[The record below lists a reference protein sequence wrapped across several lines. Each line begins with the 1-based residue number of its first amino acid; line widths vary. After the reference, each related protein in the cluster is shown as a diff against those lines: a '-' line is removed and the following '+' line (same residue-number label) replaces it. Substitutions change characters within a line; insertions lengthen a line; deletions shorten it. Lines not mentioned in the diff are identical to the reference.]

1 MKDLAVQIDTFKSQI
16 KQLEQENAKLTS
28 QNKNLSEEIECL
40 TRKNDKPS
48 VCLIDR
54 KGGEET
60 QTGVARSV
68 PNSTPNSVP
77 NSGQAAELEALGA
90 ENSKLIR
97 ELWKVRQSLDKS
109 ENENAGLQE
118 ECRELEA
125 RIESLRKRVNKG
137 GEHVISVED
146 LLEENAKLM
155 EENEEIAEK
164 YKELLTNLKQGP
176 GEGTDVSEPNERS
189 NLLSKIK
196 KEKPLTMEN
205 LKAIAGHGNAK
216 MRRATIDL
224 GTRNTDFRSF
234 TGAAMSRRATIASDR
249 PLFVKENSILAGNI
263 DLSEL
268 VRALESDTDEDE
280 TISKGSHLIEIVES
294 SNNFSES
301 NLKEKDLLEDIKQLA
316 HVNNNLKDDIR
327 FLEGWSDDLNEAV
340 LNLQKDVHE
349 ISQQK
354 FDLEETLRRRE
365 DKSKELQEKVDAL
378 VEENTALAD
387 KCEQFG
393 LVPKTGKEI
402 GLGRS
407 RSLIKLQG
415 SEEEVTE
422 LVALTRA
429 YELLEERAEEWNAA
443 LSDKIQG
450 LQAHLHEVC
459 EDKSHLK
466 RENDTLRTENETM
479 KALVGKDDALKEK
492 IEELSE
498 RNETLLFELF
508 EARRKLGPLKSD
520 ETDQNIEGDTTS
532 AEAHEINNP
541 DCQNVDLVKQ
551 NEQLQKEVGRLHNV
565 SAELSAKMLE
575 NKELKTQVSLIS
587 AEKENIQDKC
597 DKFALKARNIDSL
610 KMENSSLQTTIE
622 GLSVELKLMKNNAKK
637 SKETKEEIDLSKENE
652 LLRQEITCMREMS
665 GGLSE
670 PEKIVL
676 DLRKQISQKANEV
689 TQMHKVCK
697 ELTQKAATYG
707 PLKFENTQLRAK
719 IEDLVTER
727 NMLRTELEDRKD
739 RKEEPLAASS
749 KIDSPKTAQSVAMG
763 DSNNSGSSNTNDAM
777 SLCQMDEVKVS
788 ELKKENK
795 RLRKEIEK
803 FHNENDVPVPNDPE
817 LREETENLKKENA
830 RLEAKTTQLRDE
842 NRRLDNAVQRATV
855 AQRSRHEYILQLEK
869 ECECLG
875 KDSEMLQNTL
885 QQLNDLQADFDHL
898 QVDYNKLEAKVGDF
912 DKIQNQLTEERA
924 VFEQCL
930 KGAKEQRLELA
941 RLRKFKASV
950 NKECCSNCR
959 KGPKLQKKL
968 NVALASEKEMKAY
981 ILLLENECEL
991 VNRDLEQI
999 RDVAAKTEALET
1011 VENES
1016 ASLEN
1021 DVNQLTAANEGHTTM
1036 LSKLQEIGLITTDG
1050 QGASADTKAGNT
1062 ESNSSK
1068 EKGTADGVMV
1078 LKDGAKLLF
1087 EENERLHTEN
1097 DHLERQM
1104 KVTLQ
1109 KNCNKLLLK
1118 EKECSS
1124 LKKEIQKLE
1133 NDLKQLKGT
1142 DEGHATNATKLNEPQ
1157 VGHLSNAESKNAS
1170 SATKAGST
1178 AAKRSKGRGTTGG
1191 FTEPKDTSKS
1201 IFAENER
1208 LHSENERLERQMK
1221 ATLQQNCNK
1230 LLLKEKECSSLRK
1243 EIQKLENNL
1252 KQLVD
1257 KNEGFVTKL
1266 NELQEVKLLNA
1277 ESNNAASDTEAGST
1291 TLRTTKAKGTTDVLL
1306 QLKDEAK
1313 SLFEENERLHAE
1325 NEHLEKQ
1332 MMQNKEVRDKLDAVM
1347 AENLT
1352 LQESRNKLQLK
1363 EKECDSLQQEI
1374 QKLRNDL
1381 RELKGTKEGHATKHK
1396 PQWNELQEIQLL
1408 LAEKADKKSISTDAG
1423 AGKASLKTSGAKGTT
1438 ATTLKLKDQIE
1449 LLFNEN
1455 EQLHTKNKHL
1465 EKQMKTTLHDNSN
1478 KLLLKENECSD
1489 LQKEI
1494 QKLESDLKELKGTNE
1509 EYATKLNVMQEVPL
1523 QTDRQDASNDT
1534 KTGVP
1539 TSKTSRAKG
1548 TTDVLLQLKDEAKSL
1563 FEENE
1568 RLHTENEHLEKQMM
1582 QNKEVRDKLDAVMA
1596 ENLTLQESRNKLQ
1609 LKEKECDSLQ
1619 QEIQKLR
1626 NDVREL
1632 KGTKEGHATKHK
1644 PQMNEL
1650 QEIQLL
1656 LTEKANKKSISTD
1669 AGAGKAAS
1677 KTSGAK
1683 SMAVGAMRLK
1693 HQIESL
1699 FNENEQL
1706 HTKNEHLEKR
1716 MKTTIHDN
1724 SNKLLLKENECSS
1737 LRKTIQKLEN
1747 DLKQLKDTNEEYAT
1761 TLNVLQEVP
1770 LQTDRQDASN
1780 DTKTGV
1786 PTSKTSRA
1794 KGTTDVLLL
1803 LKDEAKSLFEENERL
1818 HTENEHLEK
1827 QMMQNKEVRDKLDA
1841 VMAKNVKLQENCD
1854 QFQLKEKECDCLK
1867 KEIQRLQNDLKQLRD
1882 TNEGYA
1888 TKQEGHLQTDR
1899 RGGPK
1904 DTKAGSTASKTSRIK
1919 GTADMPHQLRDKA
1932 KSLSE
1937 ENEQL
1942 RVEKKHLEEQIRT
1955 TVQENGN
1962 KLLLK
1967 EKECGSL
1974 QTVIKKL
1981 EKDLK
1986 QLKETNEGYATKLKV
2001 LQEVPL
2007 QTDRQGASNDTKT
2020 GIPSSKT
2027 STAKGTTDVLLQL
2040 KDEAKSLFEENER
2053 LHAEND
2059 HLEKQT
2065 MQNKEVRDKLDAVMA
2080 ENLTLQENRNKLQL
2094 KEKECDSLQ
2103 QEIQKLRNDL
2113 RALSDTNEGYAAK
2126 PNQLQESPLQAERQS
2141 ASNNAEA
2148 GSAALKRNKR
2158 RGTTGGIMQ
2167 MKDEAKS
2174 PCKENERVHTAN
2186 ESLEKQLMQNKEV
2199 RDKLDAV
2206 MAENLT
2212 LQQNWNRLRLKEKE
2226 CDSLRTEVQR
2236 LQNDLKQLRDT
2247 NEGYATKPNEL
2258 QEGPL
2263 QAERQGVSNNA
2274 EAGSAAWKRNKRR
2287 GTTGG
2292 LMQLKDEAK
2301 SLSKENERLHRE
2313 HDRLEKQME
2322 TTLQE
2327 NGRKMLLKEKECGSL
2342 QTEIQKLKNDLSHVE
2357 STNKRLATK
2366 LTELQEVEML
2376 IADRAIEKSPS
2387 NDDDAGNTASKA
2399 SSSKGAND
2407 VPKVANEMP
2416 VKLKDKVKSLF
2427 EKIEAQ
2433 MWQNIEVKDK
2443 LKAATAKN
2451 VTLQQHCNKL
2461 QSKETECLNLQ
2472 KEIQKLESEISQ
2484 MKGTKERHALRLKTK
2499 LIELQ
2504 EIELLGSERGSE
2516 KSASTDTDA
2525 GNAASKATK
2534 PRGTSDVP
2542 MTLKDIVKSLFDKID
2557 DQVRQHKEVRDKLNA
2572 VMTKNVTLNKL
2583 RLKETECLSL
2593 QEEIQKLTTD
2603 YETVKK
2609 DVEYFQSNTD
2619 KHEKTCS
2626 KNKELLKSVDTL
2638 NQKNSVLEKDIEKL
2652 VLDASRKDERL
2663 CKEIEMVRS
2672 ENEVLVKKNMKLIE
2686 ETEHLTRENNR
2697 LEARANQLSEENKG
2711 LDNAV
2716 ERAMKAQRTL
2726 DEYIVLLEKEC
2737 ECLGKDSEGLQN
2749 NLEEYNNLQADFDN
2763 LQVDFNKLESKV
2775 QDFDKIQNQLSGERA
2790 IFQQCLKG
2798 AKEQRLELAR
2808 LEKYNAKLRRES
2820 CSKSKKFLQ
2829 LQDKLKITLD
2839 SEKEMKYY
2847 ILLLENEC
2855 ELVKEQ
2861 LQQILEAEVSSLGFQ
2876 TADNGIASLQNNVS
2890 QLKDTIKGYATKLNE
2905 QQLVQLLTAEGRRA
2919 SNYSEARN
2927 TASETSGSR
2936 VSTDVSL
2943 QLEDVGKSLLG
2954 ENERLRTENEYLE
2967 KQMMRNKEVRDK
2979 LDAVM
2984 AENLTLQE
2992 NCNKLQ
2998 LKEKECGSLQ
3008 QEIQKLK
3015 NDLKQLIGTREGNA
3029 TKHKTQINELQ
3040 EIQLLLS
3047 EKADKKSTSTDAGAG
3062 KAASISSGAKGITAG
3077 AIKLKDKV
3085 ESLVNENEQL
3095 HTENGYL
3102 KEQMTDNKE
3111 IRDKLDAVIAENL
3124 TLQQNCENFPLIE
3137 KKCCGLQ
3144 QQVQKL
3150 EDDVSQLQV
3159 KNEELA
3165 RKLKTQQKEQQE
3177 IQLFISERAKA
3188 QSTSTDTGAGNTA
3201 SKTSK
3206 SKGTTDPPICLR
3218 EKFVSIFDENERLH
3232 TEKKH
3237 LERQMKATL
3246 QHNCNKLLL
3255 KENECSSL
3263 QKEIQKLEN
3272 DVSQLKA
3279 SNEGYAIKLGEL
3291 QERQLQTAERQRASD
3306 DTEAGNSASTRSK
3319 DKGTTDVLLQLKDEA
3334 KSLFEENERLHTEN
3348 ENLKKQMK
3356 ANLQQSCDK
3365 LVVKENECCSLQA
3378 EIQKLKNDVSQLR
3391 GINEDHA
3398 TKYMPQLNELQEL
3411 QSLVAERLSKKDAA
3425 NDAYPGNTV
3434 SKISKNKGTTEASM
3448 TLRDK
3453 LESLFDEND
3462 LLYTENEYLEKQMRQ
3477 NKLVRDKLD
3486 AVLAEN
3492 VALQQHCNKLMLKET
3507 ECLNLQKEIQKSRKY
3522 EEETSKEHE
3531 RKIKTE
3537 PRELQDIELL
3547 IAERQSEIDASNDIE
3562 AENTASETSRSKGTT
3577 DGPKNVRDKV
3587 ELLFNENKRLR
3598 TENEYFEK
3606 EIKDIL
3612 QQNCNKL
3619 LIKEREC
3626 CGLRKKIQKLENVI
3640 SQLESTDERHQMKH
3654 SELQEIELLISERLK
3669 ENEIANGTKAGNA
3682 ASKTNRSYGTTDG
3695 PMNLKDKVQ
3704 SLIDENE
3711 RLRTENEYFE
3721 KEMKEILKQNSS
3733 QFLIKEKE
3741 CCSLRKEI
3749 QRLENYVS
3757 HLEST
3762 REGYPMKLNQFQ
3774 VTESPSA
3781 KRESEKI
3788 ASIGAEVGNTAL
3800 KTNKSYST
3808 TDGAMDLREKLQSL
3822 VDDNER
3828 LLTENEFFEA
3838 QMKRNK
3844 LMRDKLEI
3852 VMKENSTLQQ
3862 KCNELQ
3868 LKEKECLTLQ
3878 KEVQQLKIYEG
3889 QLKDTSKEYERKI
3902 ETQLSKLQEIEL
3914 LIADRQSEINA
3925 SKDTDTGSRA
3935 PKTTKSKGTANG
3947 PLNVKDKGE
3956 SLLKENERLRTEN
3969 EYFEKEMKK
3978 ILQQHCEKLLIKEE
3992 ECCTLQKEIQ
4002 KLENVISHLEATSEG
4017 HPMKLS
4023 ELQEIEVLI
4032 SERLN
4037 ENEASNGSKVGNVA
4051 TKASKSYGTTDGT
4064 MNLRD
4069 KVQSIFDE
4077 NGRLRTENEYFK
4089 KEMKIILQ
4097 QNCDKLLI
4105 KEKECYNLRK
4115 DIQKLENDISHLEST
4130 NEGYSVRLR
4139 KVKETECLT
4148 AEQSS
4153 NKNASDD
4160 ANFGN
4165 ISSKTSTF
4173 YGTTDGPLNLRDRAE
4188 VLFEENER
4196 LRSENEYYENHV
4208 KQNKKL
4214 RDKLDAV
4221 MEENVI
4227 LQLNCN
4233 KLQLKEAECRR
4244 LQMEIQKLTTDRNL
4258 EEKDVELSGADQ
4270 REEARI
4276 KSEELVM
4283 SIDTLRHKNSVLSK
4297 QIEKLAL
4304 DSNQKDKRIAQFEIE
4319 VKNLLQNNE
4328 KSIKL
4333 EDRNKELKNQ
4343 LTTVGKELVRFQEML
4358 KKNDGLKANLQNQI
4372 CLLENLIDIKDK
4384 KIDET
4389 FKENAVLKADLLE
4402 LQIKFDLLVEGNQE
4416 KQDIQS
4422 CSEQQRKCIARK
4434 KGKMAKFESHI
4445 KDNNSN
4451 VDDIVNHTEKCSLV
4465 DMDSCDDKEYI
4476 LRMKSE
4482 NQQLSEHCENIAK
4495 ELDKVK
4501 RVLEKCNEEKDKFAA
4516 ENERMKK
4523 EIESCKV
4530 EARGNLKSG
4539 DTICEQNK
4547 HFENAPCDAKTLLNK
4562 YLGMKTDAEHYMIK
4576 HTKVNDELR
4585 ETRIKLTAMMEKI
4598 ANLAEANMK
4607 LQNGKEQLKERII
4620 SIAHTLQQKEKELET
4635 VKARYFELDK
4645 LVTGLRREQDDS
4657 KGFDDSHQKMVA
4669 TCASMKEKVE
4679 RAFHASTLTSKE
4691 KTKAEE
4697 QLKDIIREN
4706 ELLRDELKVV
4716 SINSLFVLC
4725 FLFVTASSL
4734 EVCTRGLLTSP

>member
-1 MKDLAVQIDTFKSQI
+1 MRDMDVQIDTFKSQI

-28 QNKNLSEEIECL
+28 QNTRLSEEIKYL

-48 VCLIDR
+48 SVCLIDR
-54 KGGEET
+54 KSGEET
-60 QTGVARSV
+60 QTGVAGSV
-68 PNSTPNSVP
+68 PNSAANSVP
-77 NSGQAAELEALGA
+77 NSGRVSELEALAA

-125 RIESLRKRVNKG
+125 RIESLKKRVNKG

-176 GEGTDVSEPNERS
+176 GEGTDASEPNEKS
-189 NLLSKIK
+189 NLLSKIR

-205 LKAIAGHGNAK
+205 LKAIAGPGNSK
-216 MRRATIDL
+216 IRRATIDL

-249 PLFVKENSILAGNI
+249 PLFAKENSILAGNI

-294 SNNFSES
+294 SNNCSEG

-354 FDLEETLRRRE
+354 SDLEETLRRRE
-365 DKSKELQEKVDAL
+365 EKSKELQEKVDAL

-415 SEEEVTE
+415 SEEDVTE

-479 KALVGKDDALKEK
+479 KALVGKGDALKEK

-520 ETDQNIEGDTTS
+520 ETDQNIEGDKTS
-532 AEAHEINNP
+532 TEVHDVNNP
-541 DCQNVDLVKQ
+541 DCQTLDPVKQ
-551 NEQLQKEVGRLHNV
+551 NEQLQKEVDPLHNV

-587 AEKENIQDKC
+587 AEKENIQEKC
-597 DKFALKARNIDSL
+597 DKFALKARDIDLL
-610 KMENSSLQTTIE
+610 KMENSSLQTKIE
-622 GLSVELKLMKNNAKK
+622 GLSAELKLMKNNAKK
-637 SKETKEEIDLSKENE
+637 TKETKEQIDLSKENE
-652 LLRQEITCMREMS
+652 LLRQEIMCMREMS

-689 TQMHKVCK
+689 IQMHKVCK
-697 ELTQKAATYG
+697 DLTQKAATYG
-707 PLKFENTQLRAK
+707 PLKFENTQLKAK
-719 IEDLVTER
+719 VEDLLTER
-727 NMLRTELEDRKD
+727 NMLRTELEDHRD
-739 RKEEPLAASS
+739 RKQEPLAAAN
-749 KIDSPKTAQSVAMG
+749 KIDSCKTAQSVAMG
-763 DSNNSGSSNTNDAM
+763 DSNNPGSSNKNNAM
-777 SLCQMDEVKVS
+777 SLCQIDEVKAS
-788 ELKKENK
+788 ELQKENK
-795 RLRKEIEK
+795 RLREEIEK
-803 FHNENDVPVPNDPE
+803 FHNENDATVQNDAE

-885 QQLNDLQADFDHL
+885 QQLKDLQADFDHL

-999 RDVAAKTEALET
+999 RDAAAKTEGLET
-1011 VENES
+1011 VGNES
-1016 ASLEN
+1016 TPLEN
-1021 DVNQLTAANEGHTTM
+1021 DVSQLTTANVGHTTM
-1036 LSKLQEIGLITTDG
+1036 LSKLQEIGLITTDD
-1050 QGASADTKAGNT
+1050 QGVSADTKARNAASEPING
-1062 ESNSSK
+1062 K
-1068 EKGTADGVMV
+1068 EITDGLMR
-1078 LKDGAKLLF
+1078 LKDGAKSLF

-1109 KNCNKLLLK
+1109 QNCNKLLLK

-1142 DEGHATNATKLNEPQ
+1142 DEGHAANATKLNELQ
-1157 VGHLSNAESKNAS
+1157 DSQLSNAESKNAS
-1170 SATKAGST
+1170 GATKAGST
-1178 AAKRSKGRGTTGG
+1178 ASKRSKDRGTTGG
-1191 FTEPKDTSKS
+1191 LTQPKDTSKW

-1243 EIQKLENNL
+1243 EIQKLENDL
-1252 KQLVD
+1252 KQLKD
-1257 KNEGFVTKL
+1257 KNEGYATKL
-1266 NELQEVKLLNA
+1266 NELQEVQLLNA
-1277 ESNNAASDTEAGST
+1277 ETNNAPNDTEAGCT
-1291 TLRTTKAKGTTDVLL
+1291 TSKTSKAKGTTDVLL

-1313 SLFEENERLHAE
+1313 SLFEENERLHTE
-1325 NEHLEKQ
+1325 KEHLEKQ
-1332 MMQNKEVRDKLDAVM
+1332 MMQNKEVMDKLDAVM
-1347 AENLT
+1347 AENMT
-1352 LQESRNKLQLK
+1352 LQQNRNKLQLK
-1363 EKECDSLQQEI
+1363 EKECGSLQQEI

-1381 RELKGTKEGHATKHK
+1381 KQLKGTKEGHAAKLK
-1396 PQWNELQEIQLL
+1396 PQMNELQEIQLL
-1408 LAEKADKKSISTDAG
+1408 LAEKADKKSISTDGG
-1423 AGKASLKTSGAKGTT
+1423 ARKTSLKTSGAKGTT
-1438 ATTLKLKDQIE
+1438 AAAMKLKDQIE

-1455 EQLHTKNKHL
+1455 EQLNTKNKHL
-1465 EKQMKTTLHDNSN
+1465 EKQMKATLHDNSN
-1478 KLLLKENECSD
+1478 KLLLKENECSS

-1494 QKLESDLKELKGTNE
+1494 QKLENDLKQLKDTNE
-1509 EYATKLNVMQEVPL
+1509 GYTTKVDELQEVQL
-1523 QTDRQDASNDT
+1523 LNAARNNAASDT
-1534 KTGVP
+1534 VAGNTA
-1539 TSKTSRAKG
+1539 SKTKGGKG

-1596 ENLTLQESRNKLQ
+1596 ENRTLQQNRNKLQ

-1626 NDVREL
+1626 NDVKQL
-1632 KGTKEGHATKHK
+1632 KGTKEGHAAKQKSH
-1644 PQMNEL
+1644 MNEL

-1656 LTEKANKKSISTD
+1656 LAERAKRKSISTD
-1669 AGAGKAAS
+1669 AGAAKAAS
-1677 KTSGAK
+1677 KASGAK
-1683 SMAVGAMRLK
+1683 SMAVGAMKLK

-1706 HTKNEHLEKR
+1706 NTKNEHLEKQ
-1716 MKTTIHDN
+1716 MKTNMHDN

-1737 LRKTIQKLEN
+1737 LRKTIQTLEN
-1747 DLKQLKDTNEEYAT
+1747 DLKQLKDTNEGYAT
-1761 TLNVLQEVP
+1761 KLNELQEVQ
-1770 LQTDRQDASN
+1770 LLNAASN
-1780 DTKTGV
+1780 NAATDTVAGNTA
-1786 PTSKTSRA
+1786 SKA
-1794 KGTTDVLLL
+1794 NGGKGTTDVLLQ

-1827 QMMQNKEVRDKLDA
+1827 QVMQNKEVRDKLDA
-1841 VMAKNVKLQENCD
+1841 VMAENMILQQNRNKL
-1854 QFQLKEKECDCLK
+1854 QLKEKECDSLQQ
-1867 KEIQRLQNDLKQLRD
+1867 EIQKLRNDVKQLKG
-1882 TNEGYA
+1882 TKEGYA
-1888 TKQEGHLQTDR
+1888 MKLSELQEGHLQTDR
-1899 RGGPK
+1899 PGVPK
-1904 DTKAGSTASKTSRIK
+1904 DAKTGSTASKTSKVK
-1919 GTADMPHQLRDKA
+1919 GTADKPHQLRDQA

-1937 ENEQL
+1937 DNERL
-1942 RVEKKHLEEQIRT
+1942 HMEKNLEEQMRT
-1955 TVQENGN
+1955 TLQENGN

-1974 QTVIKKL
+1974 QIEIKKL
-1981 EKDLK
+1981 EKELK
-1986 QLKETNEGYATKLKV
+1986 QLKETNQGYATKLKV

-2027 STAKGTTDVLLQL
+2027 TRTKDTTDVLLQL

-2053 LHAEND
+2053 LHTE
-2059 HLEKQT
+2059 
-2065 MQNKEVRDKLDAVMA
+2065 
-2080 ENLTLQENRNKLQL
+2080 
-2094 KEKECDSLQ
+2094 
-2103 QEIQKLRNDL
+2103 
-2113 RALSDTNEGYAAK
+2113 
-2126 PNQLQESPLQAERQS
+2126 
-2141 ASNNAEA
+2141 
-2148 GSAALKRNKR
+2148 
-2158 RGTTGGIMQ
+2158 
-2167 MKDEAKS
+2167 
-2174 PCKENERVHTAN
+2174 N
-2186 ESLEKQLMQNKEV
+2186 ESLEKQIKENKEV
-2199 RDKLDAV
+2199 RDRLDSV
-2206 MAENLT
+2206 MAENVT
-2212 LQQNWNRLRLKEKE
+2212 LQQNSNKLRLKEKE
-2226 CDSLRTEVQR
+2226 CDGLKTEVQR

-2247 NEGYATKPNEL
+2247 KEGYATKPNEL
-2258 QEGPL
+2258 HEGPL
-2263 QAERQGVSNNA
+2263 QAERQDVSNNA
-2274 EAGSAAWKRNKRR
+2274 EAGSATWKRSKRR

-2301 SLSKENERLHRE
+2301 SLCKENERLHRE

-2327 NGRKMLLKEKECGSL
+2327 NGRKLSLKEKECGSL
-2342 QTEIQKLKNDLSHVE
+2342 QTEIQKLKNDLSHLE

-2366 LTELQEVEML
+2366 LNELQEVEML
-2376 IADRAIEKSPS
+2376 IAERGIEKSAS
-2387 NDDDAGNTASKA
+2387 NEDDAGNTASKA
-2399 SSSKGAND
+2399 SSSKGASD
-2407 VPKVANEMP
+2407 VSKGANEMP

-2427 EKIEAQ
+2427 DKMEAQ

-2461 QSKETECLNLQ
+2461 QLKETECLNLQ

-2504 EIELLGSERGSE
+2504 EIELLPAERGSD
-2516 KSASTDTDA
+2516 KSTSTDTDA
-2525 GNAASKATK
+2525 GNAASKTTK
-2534 PRGTSDVP
+2534 SRGTNDVP

-2557 DQVRQHKEVRDKLNA
+2557 DQVRQHKEVRDKLNT

-2593 QEEIQKLTTD
+2593 QEEIQKLKTD
-2603 YETVKK
+2603 YEALKK

-2619 KHEKTCS
+2619 QHEKTS
-2626 KNKELLKSVDTL
+2626 YKNKELLKSVDTL

-2652 VLDASRKDERL
+2652 VFDASRKDERL
-2663 CKEIEMVRS
+2663 SKEIEMVRS
-2672 ENEVLVKKNMKLIE
+2672 ENEILVKQNMKLKE

-2697 LEARANQLSEENKG
+2697 LEARTNQLTEENKG
-2711 LDNAV
+2711 LDKAV

-2726 DEYIVLLEKEC
+2726 DDYIVLLEKEC

-2749 NLEEYNNLQADFDN
+2749 NLEEFNNLQADFDN
-2763 LQVDFNKLESKV
+2763 LQVDFNKLEAKV
-2775 QDFDKIQNQLSGERA
+2775 QDFDKIQDQLSGERA
-2790 IFQQCLKG
+2790 IFQQCLRG
-2798 AKEQRLELAR
+2798 AKEQRLELAK

-2820 CSKSKKFLQ
+2820 CSTSKKFLQ
-2829 LQDKLKITLD
+2829 LQEKLKITLD

-2876 TADNGIASLQNNVS
+2876 TSDNSSASLQNNVS
-2890 QLKDTIKGYATKLNE
+2890 HLKDTIKGYATKLNE
-2905 QQLVQLLTAEGRRA
+2905 EQLVQLLTAKGRPA
-2919 SNYSEARN
+2919 SNDSEARN

-2936 VSTDVSL
+2936 GSNDVSL
-2943 QLEDVGKSLLG
+2943 QLEDGGKSLF
-2954 ENERLRTENEYLE
+2954 EDNERLRTENEYLE
-2967 KQMMRNKEVRDK
+2967 KQLMRNKEVRDK

-2992 NCNKLQ
+2992 NCNKLMS
-2998 LKEKECGSLQ
+2998 KENECSSLRK
-3008 QEIQKLK
+3008 EIQKLE
-3015 NDLKQLIGTREGNA
+3015 NDLEQLTGTREAHA
-3029 TKHKTQINELQ
+3029 TKHKTQMNELQ
-3040 EIQLLLS
+3040 EIQLLLA
-3047 EKADKKSTSTDAGAG
+3047 EKADKKSISTDTGAG
-3062 KAASISSGAKGITAG
+3062 KAPWKTSGARGITAG
-3077 AIKLKDKV
+3077 SMNLKDKV
-3085 ESLVNENEQL
+3085 KSLLNENEQL
-3095 HTENGYL
+3095 RTESEYL
-3102 KEQMTDNKE
+3102 KELMTENKE
-3111 IRDKLDAVIAENL
+3111 IRDKLDTVMAENL
-3124 TLQQNCENFPLIE
+3124 TLQQNCKNFPLIE
-3137 KKCCGLQ
+3137 KKCCGLE

-3150 EDDVSQLQV
+3150 ENDVSLLQA

-3165 RKLKTQQKEQQE
+3165 RRIKTQLNEQQE
-3177 IQLFISERAKA
+3177 IHSFISERAKA
-3188 QSTSTDTGAGNTA
+3188 NSASTDTGAENTS

-3206 SKGTTDPPICLR
+3206 SKGTTDPPVCLR
-3218 EKFVSIFDENERLH
+3218 EKVVSIFDENERLH

-3237 LERQMKATL
+3237 LEKQMKATL
-3246 QHNCNKLLL
+3246 QQNCNKLLL
-3255 KENECSSL
+3255 KENECSTL

-3279 SNEGYAIKLGEL
+3279 SNEGYVAKLNEL
-3291 QERQLQTAERQRASD
+3291 QELQLQTAERQGESN
-3306 DTEAGNSASTRSK
+3306 DTEAGNSASTRSTGE
-3319 DKGTTDVLLQLKDEA
+3319 GTPDVLRQLKDEA

-3356 ANLQQSCDK
+3356 AALQQSCNK
-3365 LVVKENECCSLQA
+3365 LLVKENECCSLQA
-3378 EIQKLKNDVSQLR
+3378 EIQKLKNDVSQLK

-3398 TKYMPQLNELQEL
+3398 TKYKPQLNELQEL
-3411 QSLVAERLSKKDAA
+3411 QSLVAERRSKRDAA
-3425 NDAYPGNTV
+3425 NDAYPGLTL
-3434 SKISKNKGTTEASM
+3434 SKTSNDKGTTDKSM

-3462 LLYTENEYLEKQMRQ
+3462 LLRTENEYLEKQMRQ

-3492 VALQQHCNKLMLKET
+3492 VALLQNCNKLKLKET
-3507 ECLNLQKEIQKSRKY
+3507 ECLSLQKEIQKLRKY
-3522 EEETSKEHE
+3522 EDQLKDTSKEHE
-3531 RKIKTE
+3531 GKIQTE
-3537 PRELQDIELL
+3537 QNELQKIDSL
-3547 IAERQSEIDASNDIE
+3547 IAVRQSEIDASNDAE
-3562 AENTASETSRSKGTT
+3562 AGNTASETSRSKGMT

-3587 ELLFNENKRLR
+3587 QSLLNENERLR

-3626 CGLRKKIQKLENVI
+3626 CSLRKEIQKLENVI
-3640 SQLESTDERHQMKH
+3640 TQLESTDEGHQMRL
-3654 SELQEIELLISERLK
+3654 SELQEIEVLISERLK
-3669 ENEIANGTKAGNA
+3669 ENEIANGAKEENV
-3682 ASKTNRSYGTTDG
+3682 ASKTSSSYGTTDG
-3695 PMNLKDKVQ
+3695 PMNIRDNVQ
-3704 SLIDENE
+3704 SLFDENE

-3721 KEMKEILKQNSS
+3721 KEMKKILQQNGS
-3733 QFLIKEKE
+3733 QLLIKEKE

-3749 QRLENYVS
+3749 QRLENYIS

-3774 VTESPSA
+3774 VTESLSA
-3781 KRESEKI
+3781 GKESEKN
-3788 ASIGAEVGNTAL
+3788 ASNGAEVGNTIL
-3800 KTNKSYST
+3800 QTDRSYDTS
-3808 TDGAMDLREKLQSL
+3808 DGTVDLREKVQSL

-3828 LLTENEFFEA
+3828 LRTENEYLEA
-3838 QMKRNK
+3838 QMMRNK
-3844 LMRDKLEI
+3844 LVRDKLDAVI
-3852 VMKENSTLQQ
+3852 KENSTLQQ
-3862 KCNELQ
+3862 KCDELQ
-3868 LKEKECLTLQ
+3868 FKEKECLTLQ
-3878 KEVQQLKIYEG
+3878 KEVQELEKYEG
-3889 QLKDTSKEYERKI
+3889 QLKDASKEYERKI

-3914 LIADRQSEINA
+3914 LIAERQSEINS
-3925 SKDTDTGSRA
+3925 SKDIDAGSIV
-3935 PKTTKSKGTANG
+3935 PKTSKPKGTTEG
-3947 PLNVKDKGE
+3947 SLNVKDKDE

-3969 EYFEKEMKK
+3969 EYFEKEMKN
-3978 ILQQHCEKLLIKEE
+3978 ILQQHCEKLLMKEM

-4017 HPMKLS
+4017 HPMKTS
-4023 ELQEIEVLI
+4023 ELQEIEMLI

-4037 ENEASNGSKVGNVA
+4037 ENEASSGSKVGNA
-4051 TKASKSYGTTDGT
+4051 ASKASKSYGTTDGPA
-4064 MNLRD
+4064 NLRD

-4097 QNCDKLLI
+4097 QNCDRLLL
-4105 KEKECYNLRK
+4105 KEKECYKLRK
-4115 DIQKLENDISHLEST
+4115 EIQKLENDISHLEST
-4130 NEGYSVRLR
+4130 NEGYSVSLR
-4139 KVKETECLT
+4139 GLHETECLT
-4148 AEQSS
+4148 AEQLSG
-4153 NKNASDD
+4153 KNASDD
-4160 ANFGN
+4160 AKFGN
-4165 ISSKTSTF
+4165 ISSKTSRL

-4188 VLFEENER
+4188 LLFEENER
-4196 LRSENEYYENHV
+4196 LRTENEYFENHV

-4221 MEENVI
+4221 MAENVT
-4227 LQLNCN
+4227 LQQNCN
-4233 KLQLKEAECRR
+4233 KLQLKEAEWRH
-4244 LQMEIQKLTTDRNL
+4244 LQKEIQKLKTDRKP
-4258 EEKDVELSGADQ
+4258 EEKDVGYRGADQ
-4270 REEARI
+4270 HEEARI
-4276 KSEELVM
+4276 RNEELAI
-4283 SIDTLRHKNSVLSK
+4283 SIDSLRHKNSVLSQ

-4319 VKNLLQNNE
+4319 VKNLVQNNE
-4328 KSIKL
+4328 NSIKL
-4333 EDRNKELKNQ
+4333 EDRNKELKHQ

-4372 CLLENLIDIKDK
+4372 CLLENLIDIKDT

-4402 LQIKFDLLVEGNQE
+4402 LQIKFDLLDGGNQE
-4416 KQDIQS
+4416 KLNKPCS
-4422 CSEQQRKCIARK
+4422 SEQQSQCITRK
-4434 KGKMAKFESHI
+4434 KGKMTKFESHI
-4445 KDNNSN
+4445 EDNKLN
-4451 VDDIVNHTEKCSLV
+4451 VDDVVNHKEKCSLV
-4465 DMDSCDDKEYI
+4465 DIDSPDDKEYI
-4476 LRMKSE
+4476 LRIKSE
-4482 NQQLSEHCENIAK
+4482 NHQLSEHCENIAK

-4516 ENERMKK
+4516 ENERMKR

-4530 EARGNLKSG
+4530 EAKGNLKSG
-4539 DTICEQNK
+4539 HTICEQNK
-4547 HFENAPCDAKTLLNK
+4547 HFESASSDAKTLLNK
-4562 YLGMKTDAEHYMIK
+4562 YLTMKTDAEHYMIK
-4576 HTKVNDELR
+4576 NTKVNDELR
-4585 ETRIKLTAMMEKI
+4585 ETRIKLTAMTEKI
-4598 ANLAEANMK
+4598 ANLAEANIK
-4607 LQNGKEQLKERII
+4607 LQNEKEQLKEKTIG
-4620 SIAHTLQQKEKELET
+4620 IAHTLQQKEKELET
-4635 VKARYFELDK
+4635 VKARYIELDK
-4645 LVTGLRREQDDS
+4645 LVTGLRREQDDN
-4657 KGFDDSHQKMVA
+4657 KGFDDSHQRMVA

-4679 RAFHASTLTSKE
+4679 LAFHASTLTSKE

-4716 SINSLFVLC
+4716 SIISLFVVF
-4725 FLFVTASSL
+4725 FL
-4734 EVCTRGLLTSP
+4734 LLHRRSKLAQGALLMSPKSKSV